1 VIEVN
6 DYFNPKPAVLIATS
20 RSGSTML
27 MHCLDSHPQ
36 IGCERYEPLN
46 SDGPWMKRTDNN
58 RKAVMRIL
66 WERPGY
72 QVAMFKMTYRHIK
85 WIGFDLFYTYN
96 PVIIHLHR
104 DNSLRAILSSMINT
118 AAVKGELDYVSHS
131 YEPLPPPKIEVPLKK
146 LWMELDKYE
155 TAVKNMRKQLKET
168 GFPITYL
175 TYEQLTNNQHVFRL
189 PADVESVIYSALR
202 VDDYPMTNQLVKL
215 NSYPLNETIV
225 NWDEVR
231 EEFSNTH
238 YAKYLE

>member
-1 VIEVN
+1 MSN

-46 SDGPWMKRTDNN
+46 SDSPFMGRTSQN

-72 QVAMFKMTYRHIK
+72 RVAMFKMTYRHIK
-85 WIGFDLFYTYN
+85 WVGWDLFYEYN
-96 PVIIHLHR
+96 PVILHLHR
-104 DNSLRAILSSMINT
+104 DNALRAILSSMINT

-131 YEPLPPPKIEVPLKK
+131 YIPLPAPKIEVPLKK
-146 LWMELDKYE
+146 LWIELDRYE
-155 TAVKNMRKQLKET
+155 AAVLDMAKRLKET
-168 GFPITYL
+168 GFPVVYL
-175 TYEQLTNNQHVFRL
+175 TYEQLTDNRQTNQL
-189 PADVESVIYSALR
+189 NPDVTSTICSALR
-202 VDDYPMTNQLVKL
+202 IDEHVMYNQLVKL
-215 NSYPLNETIV
+215 NKQPLDQSII

-231 EEFSNTH
+231 EEFANTQ
-238 YAKYLE
+238 YARHLE